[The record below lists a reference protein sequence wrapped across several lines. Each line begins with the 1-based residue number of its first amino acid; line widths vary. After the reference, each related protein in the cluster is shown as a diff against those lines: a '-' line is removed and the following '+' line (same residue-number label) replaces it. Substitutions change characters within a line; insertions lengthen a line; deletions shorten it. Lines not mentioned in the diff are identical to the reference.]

1 MGQQQGKT
9 EIKIHREIITKLRW
23 LPIRGSAFN
32 NTSNSGPSALNL
44 NNPRS
49 NSNDNIG
56 FRSALP
62 LCQEALSRCTG
73 NCNNCP
79 NYTESYFCGFATPYC
94 KLQGKEITHNVY

>member
-44 NNPRS
+44 SYPRS
-49 NSNDNIG
+49 YSYDDVG
-56 FRSALP
+56 FRSAFYEVNGKLI
-62 LCQEALSRCTG
+62 
-73 NCNNCP
+73 
-79 NYTESYFCGFATPYC
+79 TE
-94 KLQGKEITHNVY
+94 

>member
-1 MGQQQGKT
+1 MGQRQGKT

-62 LCQEALSRCTG
+62 PMSRSLMVTTVRTVQTG
-73 NCNNCP
+73 LKGLFSVP
-79 NYTESYFCGFATPYC
+79 VGRKKIELP
-94 KLQGKEITHNVY
+94 

>member
-32 NTSNSGPSALNL
+32 NTSNSGPSALSL
-44 NNPRS
+44 HYPRS
-49 NSNDNIG
+49 CSLGSVG

-62 LCQEALSRCTG
+62 LCQEALRLR
-73 NCNNCP
+73 P
-79 NYTESYFCGFATPYC
+79 
-94 KLQGKEITHNVY
+94 QGQYKQG

>member
-32 NTSNSGPSALNL
+32 NTSNSGPSALYL

-49 NSNDNIG
+49 GSGVPVG
-56 FRSALP
+56 FRSAFYEVNGKLI
-62 LCQEALSRCTG
+62 
-73 NCNNCP
+73 
-79 NYTESYFCGFATPYC
+79 TE
-94 KLQGKEITHNVY
+94 